1 MLHAFLK
8 KDYKSYHM
16 KTVSNCVEDILISQ
30 PYLEEA
36 LSRNIINFSAL
47 AIELTQPISEMLKKE
62 VKPGAIM
69 MALRR
74 YNPPVTLSNSV
85 KMKRMLQNLG
95 DITVRSNLTDFTVKN
110 SNTLIHNHA
119 KVLEKIDDESKL
131 FYTFTRG
138 IHESNMIISS
148 SLKDYI
154 TTQLQLETFLAVQD
168 NLSAITINLPQDNSK
183 IAGLYYHFFK
193 RLAWEGVVL
202 YEVISTTNEFTILVE
217 DEYVDKAFTAIK
229 RVKN

>member
-1 MLHAFLK
+1 
-8 KDYKSYHM
+8 M
-16 KTVSNCVEDILISQ
+16 KTVSNCVEDILITQ

-47 AIELTQPISEMLKKE
+47 ALELTEPISKMLKKE

-74 YNPPVTLSNSV
+74 YNPPPTLGNTI
-85 KMKRMLQNLG
+85 KMRRVIQNLG

-110 SNTLIHNHA
+110 SDTLIENHS
-119 KVLEKIDDESKL
+119 KILERINNEDKL

-138 IHESNMIISS
+138 IHESTIIISS
-148 SLKDYI
+148 SLNDFVK
-154 TTQLQLETFLAVQD
+154 ETLKNELFLAVQEG
-168 NLSAITINLPQDNSK
+168 LSAISINLPQDNSK

-193 RLAWEGVVL
+193 RLAWEGIVL
-202 YEVISTTNEFTILVE
+202 YEVLSTTNEFTILVE

-229 RVKN
+229 RVKS

>member
-1 MLHAFLK
+1 
-8 KDYKSYHM
+8 M
-16 KTVSNCVEDILISQ
+16 KTVSNCVEDILIAQ

-47 AIELTQPISEMLKKE
+47 AVELTDPISKMLKKD

-74 YNPPVTLSNSV
+74 YNPPATLGNSI
-85 KMKRMLQNLG
+85 KMKKVIQNLG

-110 SNTLIHNHA
+110 SDSLINNHA
-119 KVLEKIDDESKL
+119 KILERINQESKL

-138 IHESNMIISS
+138 IHESNIIVSS
-148 SLKDYI
+148 SLNEFIKDN
-154 TTQLQLETFLAVQD
+154 LKNEMFLAVQEG
-168 NLSAITINLPQDNSK
+168 LSAISINLPLDNSK

-202 YEVISTTNEFTILVE
+202 YEVLSTTNEFTILVE
-217 DEYVDKAFTAIK
+217 DNYVDKAFAAIK
-229 RVKN
+229 KVKS

>member
-1 MLHAFLK
+1 
-8 KDYKSYHM
+8 M
-16 KTVSNCVEDILISQ
+16 KTVSNCVEDILITQ

-36 LSRNIINFSAL
+36 LTRQIINYSAL
-47 AIELTQPISEMLKKE
+47 AVELTEPISKMLKKE

-74 YNPPVTLSNSV
+74 YNPPPALGNTL
-85 KMKRMLQNLG
+85 KMKRVIQNLG

-110 SNTLIHNHA
+110 STTLIDNHA
-119 KVLEKIDDESKL
+119 KILERINQEDKL

-138 IHESNMIISS
+138 IHESNIIVSS
-148 SLKDYI
+148 SLNDFVKEHLKQEYFI
-154 TTQLQLETFLAVQD
+154 AIQEQ
-168 NLSAITINLPQDNSK
+168 LSAISINLPQDNSK

-202 YEVISTTNEFTILVE
+202 YEVLSTTNEFTILVE
-217 DEYVDKAFTAIK
+217 DEFVDKAFSAIK
-229 RVKN
+229 KVKS

>member
-1 MLHAFLK
+1 
-8 KDYKSYHM
+8 M
-16 KTVSNCVEDILISQ
+16 KTVSNCVEDILITQ

-47 AIELTQPISEMLKKE
+47 AIELTEPISKMLKKD

-85 KMKRMLQNLG
+85 KMKRVIQNLG

-110 SNTLIHNHA
+110 SESLIGNHS
-119 KVLEKIDDESKL
+119 KILDRINQESKL

-138 IHESNMIISS
+138 IHESNIIVSS
-148 SLKDYI
+148 SLNDFVRGHLKNESFI
-154 TTQLQLETFLAVQD
+154 VIQEG
-168 NLSAITINLPQDNSK
+168 LSAISINLPQDNSK

-202 YEVISTTNEFTILVE
+202 YEVLSTTNEFTILVE
-217 DEYVDKAFTAIK
+217 DEFVDKAFTAIK
-229 RVKN
+229 KVKN

>member
-1 MLHAFLK
+1 MR
-8 KDYKSYHM
+8 
-16 KTVSNCVEDILISQ
+16 TVSNCVEDILISQ

-47 AIELTQPISEMLKKE
+47 AIELTKPISEMLKKE

-85 KMKRMLQNLG
+85 KMKRVLQNLG

-131 FYTFTRG
+131 FYTFTTG
-138 IHESNMIISS
+138 
-148 SLKDYI
+148 D
-154 TTQLQLETFLAVQD
+154 
-168 NLSAITINLPQDNSK
+168 
-183 IAGLYYHFFK
+183 
-193 RLAWEGVVL
+193 
-202 YEVISTTNEFTILVE
+202 
-217 DEYVDKAFTAIK
+217 
-229 RVKN
+229 

>member
-1 MLHAFLK
+1 
-8 KDYKSYHM
+8 M
-16 KTVSNCVEDILISQ
+16 KTVSNCVEDILITQ

-47 AIELTQPISEMLKKE
+47 AIELTEPISQMLKKD

-74 YNPPVTLSNSV
+74 YNPPTTLSNSV
-85 KMKRMLQNLG
+85 KMKRVIQNLG
-95 DITVRSNLTDFTVKN
+95 DITVRSNLTDFTVRN
-110 SNTLIHNHA
+110 SETLIDNHA
-119 KVLEKIDDESKL
+119 KILDKINQEPKL

-138 IHESNMIISS
+138 IHESNIIVSS
-148 SLKDYI
+148 SLNDFVRSHLKNESFI
-154 TTQLQLETFLAVQD
+154 VIQD
-168 NLSAITINLPQDNSK
+168 GLTAISINLPQDNSK

-202 YEVISTTNEFTILVE
+202 YEVLSTTNEFTILVE
-217 DEYVDKAFTAIK
+217 DEFVDKAFSAIK
-229 RVKN
+229 KVKN

>member
-1 MLHAFLK
+1 
-8 KDYKSYHM
+8 M
-16 KTVSNCVEDILISQ
+16 KTVSNCVEDILITQ

-47 AIELTQPISEMLKKE
+47 AIELTEPISKMLKKQ

-74 YNPPVTLSNSV
+74 YNPPVTLGNSI
-85 KMKRMLQNLG
+85 KMKKVIQNLG

-110 SNTLIHNHA
+110 SETIINNHA
-119 KVLEKIDDESKL
+119 KILDRINQESKL

-138 IHESNMIISS
+138 IHESNIIVSS
-148 SLKDYI
+148 SLNSFIKDC
-154 TTQLQLETFLAVQD
+154 LKNEKFLATQEG
-168 NLSAITINLPQDNSK
+168 LSAISVNLPQNNSK

-193 RLAWEGVVL
+193 RLAWEGIVL

-229 RVKN
+229 KVKS

>member
-1 MLHAFLK
+1 
-8 KDYKSYHM
+8 M
-16 KTVSNCVEDILISQ
+16 KTVSNCVEDILITQ

-36 LSRNIINFSAL
+36 LARNIINFSAL
-47 AIELTQPISEMLKKE
+47 AVELTEPISKMLKKD

-74 YNPPVTLSNSV
+74 YNPPPTLGNTI
-85 KMKRMLQNLG
+85 KMKRVIQNLG

-110 SNTLIHNHA
+110 SSTLIDNHA
-119 KVLEKIDDESKL
+119 KILNRINQEDKL

-138 IHESNMIISS
+138 IHESNIVVSS
-148 SLKDYI
+148 SLNDFVNEHLKNEFFI
-154 TTQLQLETFLAVQD
+154 AVQE
-168 NLSAITINLPQDNSK
+168 NLSAISINLPQDNSK

-202 YEVISTTNEFTILVE
+202 YEVLSTTNEFTILVE
-217 DEYVDKAFTAIK
+217 DEFVDKAFSAIK
-229 RVKN
+229 KVKS

>member
-1 MLHAFLK
+1 
-8 KDYKSYHM
+8 M

-47 AIELTQPISEMLKKE
+47 AVELTEPISKMLKKN

-74 YNPPVTLSNSV
+74 YNPPLNLSNSI
-85 KMKRMLQNLG
+85 KMKKVISNLG

-110 SNTLIHNHA
+110 SNTLMQNHA
-119 KVLEKIDDESKL
+119 KILERINKESKL

-138 IHESNMIISS
+138 IHESNIIISS
-148 SLKDYI
+148 SLKDFVKEN
-154 TTQLQLETFLAVQD
+154 LNEEKFLEIQD
-168 NLSAITINLPQDNSK
+168 DLSAISINLPKNNSK
-183 IAGLYYHFFK
+183 VAGLYYHFFK
-193 RLAWEGVVL
+193 RLAWEGIVL

-217 DEYVDKAFTAIK
+217 DDYVDQAFSAIK
-229 RVKN
+229 KVKN

>member
-1 MLHAFLK
+1 
-8 KDYKSYHM
+8 M
-16 KTVSNCVEDILISQ
+16 KTVSNCVEDILITQ

-47 AIELTQPISEMLKKE
+47 AIELTEPISKMLKKE

-74 YNPPVTLSNSV
+74 YNPPPSLSNSV
-85 KMKRMLQNLG
+85 KMKKYMQNLG
-95 DITVRSNLTDFTVKN
+95 DITVRSNLTDFTIKN
-110 SNTLIHNHA
+110 SETIIDNHA
-119 KVLEKIDDESKL
+119 KILDKINEESKL

-138 IHESNMIISS
+138 IHESNIIISS
-148 SLKDYI
+148 SLKTFI
-154 TTQLQLETFLAVQD
+154 KENLKNETFLAIQD
-168 NLSAITINLPQDNSK
+168 GLSAISINLPQDNSK

-193 RLAWEGVVL
+193 RLAWEGIVL

-217 DEYVDKAFTAIK
+217 DEFVDKAFSAIK
-229 RVKN
+229 KVKN

>member
-1 MLHAFLK
+1 
-8 KDYKSYHM
+8 M
-16 KTVSNCVEDILISQ
+16 KTVSNCVEDILITQ

-36 LSRNIINFSAL
+36 LSRGIINFSAL
-47 AIELTQPISEMLKKE
+47 AVELTEPISKMLRKD

-74 YNPPVTLSNSV
+74 YHPPATLSNTV
-85 KMKRMLQNLG
+85 KMKRVISNLG
-95 DITVRSNLTDFTVKN
+95 DITVRSNLTDFTIKN
-110 SNTLIHNHA
+110 SSTLIHNHA
-119 KVLEKIDDESKL
+119 KILERINDEPKL

-138 IHESNMIISS
+138 IHESNIIISN
-148 SLKDYI
+148 SLKDFVLGH
-154 TTQLQLETFLAVQD
+154 LQNETCLAIQD
-168 NLSAITINLPQDNSK
+168 DLSAISINLPQDNSK

-193 RLAWEGVVL
+193 RLAWEGIVL

-217 DEYVDKAFTAIK
+217 DEYVDKAFAAIK

>member
-1 MLHAFLK
+1 
-8 KDYKSYHM
+8 M
-16 KTVSNCVEDILISQ
+16 KTVSNCVEDILITQ

-47 AIELTQPISEMLKKE
+47 AIELTEPISKMLKKD

-74 YNPPVTLSNSV
+74 YNPPTTLTNSV
-85 KMKRMLQNLG
+85 KMKKVMQNLG

-110 SNTLIHNHA
+110 SDTIIDNHA
-119 KVLEKIDDESKL
+119 KILDRINQEPKL

-138 IHESNMIISS
+138 IHESNLIVSS
-148 SLKDYI
+148 SLDAFVKEC
-154 TTQLQLETFLAVQD
+154 LGNETFLASQSG
-168 NLSAITINLPQDNSK
+168 LSAICVNLPEDNSK

-193 RLAWEGVVL
+193 RLAWEGIVL

-217 DEYVDKAFTAIK
+217 DEFVDKAFAAIK
-229 RVKN
+229 KVKA

>member
-1 MLHAFLK
+1 
-8 KDYKSYHM
+8 M
-16 KTVSNCVEDILISQ
+16 KTVSNCVEDILITQ

-36 LSRNIINFSAL
+36 LSRNIINYSAL
-47 AIELTQPISEMLKKE
+47 AVELTEPISKMLKKD

-74 YNPPVTLSNSV
+74 YNPPPTLGNSI
-85 KMKRMLQNLG
+85 KMKRVIQNLG

-110 SNTLIHNHA
+110 SDTLIDNHA
-119 KVLEKIDDESKL
+119 KILARINQENKL

-138 IHESNMIISS
+138 IHESNIIISS
-148 SLKDYI
+148 SLKGFVHDN
-154 TTQLQLETFLAVQD
+154 LKNETFLAVQD
-168 NLSAITINLPQDNSK
+168 GLSAISINLPQDNSK

-193 RLAWEGVVL
+193 RLAWEGIVL
-202 YEVISTTNEFTILVE
+202 YEVLSTTNEFTILVE

-229 RVKN
+229 RVKS

>member
-1 MLHAFLK
+1 
-8 KDYKSYHM
+8 M

-36 LSRNIINFSAL
+36 LSRNIINYSAL
-47 AIELTQPISEMLKKE
+47 AIELTEPISKMLKKD

-74 YNPPVTLSNSV
+74 YKPPYVLANAI
-85 KMKRMLQNLG
+85 KMKRVIQNLG

-110 SNTLIHNHA
+110 SKTIIDNHS
-119 KVLEKIDDESKL
+119 KILERINQEPKL

-138 IHESNMIISS
+138 IHESNIIISS
-148 SLKDYI
+148 SLNEFV
-154 TTQLQLETFLAVQD
+154 TEQLKNETFLAIQKE
-168 NLSAITINLPQDNSK
+168 LSAISINLPQDNSK

-202 YEVISTTNEFTILVE
+202 YEVLSTTNEFTILVE
-217 DEYVDKAFTAIK
+217 DEFVDKAFAAIK
-229 RVKN
+229 RVKS

>member
-1 MLHAFLK
+1 
-8 KDYKSYHM
+8 M

-47 AIELTQPISEMLKKE
+47 ALELTEPISKMLKKD
-62 VKPGAIM
+62 VKAGAIM

-74 YNPPVTLSNSV
+74 YNPPITLTNSV
-85 KMKRMLQNLG
+85 KMKRVIQNLG
-95 DITVRSNLTDFTVKN
+95 DITVRSNLTDYTVKN
-110 SNTLIHNHA
+110 SDTLIDNHA
-119 KVLEKIDDESKL
+119 KILARINQESKL

-138 IHESNMIISS
+138 IHESNIIISS
-148 SLKDYI
+148 SLNDFIKDS
-154 TTQLQLETFLAVQD
+154 LKLESFIAVQEG
-168 NLSAITINLPQDNSK
+168 LSAISINLPQDNSK

-193 RLAWEGVVL
+193 RLAWEGIVL

-217 DEYVDKAFTAIK
+217 DEYVDQAFAAIK
-229 RVKN
+229 RVKS